1 MTDYTAGM
9 PPTLPVE
16 ALREALGQAELD
28 VAAALVDAHD
38 RAVRQFLTP
47 EEAVLLDP
55 RQHQAWLNLLEAQQA
70 MLAELG
76 QRRDHV
82 AGLIQQLQRHQRG
95 ASAYLQAQG

>member
-9 PPTLPVE
+9 PPALPLD

-38 RAVRQFLTP
+38 RAVRHFLP
-47 EEAVLLDP
+47 PDEASLLDP
-55 RQHQAWLNLLEAQQA
+55 RQRQAWMTLLQEQQA
-70 MLAELG
+70 FLAELG

-95 ASAYLQAQG
+95 ANAYLQAMG